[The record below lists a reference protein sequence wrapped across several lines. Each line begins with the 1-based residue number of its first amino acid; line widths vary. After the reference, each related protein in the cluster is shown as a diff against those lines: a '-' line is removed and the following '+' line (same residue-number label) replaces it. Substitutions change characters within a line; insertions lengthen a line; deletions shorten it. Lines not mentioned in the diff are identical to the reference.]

1 MNVLYVTTFNKNI
14 YKFSGKPMLESFF
27 KHQKDDILCCF
38 EEFDFKD
45 FNIPQVKKYNLKDSA
60 FLNTWLEENK
70 DVIPP
75 EYGGVANPKKH
86 PESYFPWNFR
96 AAGWFRKIVSM
107 SKALEF
113 KDSYDAIVFIDSDSK
128 VLQTIP
134 NKLIKEAFSDKSCF
148 YHWGKIRTENGLA
161 VESGFIGF
169 KTDVAGINL
178 LELWINKFKN
188 KVFKRYLR
196 WDDGGMFSN
205 VLLEN
210 DFKDS
215 VDLVVDYSEIG
226 KSQSHVIDRGLFKG
240 YVLHEKGSH
249 KRSGV
254 ISAK

>member
-14 YKFSGKPMLESFF
+14 YKFSGKPMLESFL
-27 KHQKDDILCCF
+27 KNQKDDILCCF
-38 EEFDFKD
+38 EGFDFKD
-45 FNIPQVKKYNLKDSA
+45 FNIHQVKKYNLKDSE
-60 FLNTWLEENK
+60 FLHTWLKENS

-75 EYGGVANPKKH
+75 EYGGTADAKKH
-86 PESYFPWNFR
+86 PESYFSWNFR

-107 SKALEF
+107 SKALDF
-113 KDSYDAIVFIDSDSK
+113 KDKYDAIVFIDSDSK
-128 VLQTIP
+128 ILQSISTE
-134 NKLIKEAFSDKSCF
+134 LISKAFKDKSCF
-148 YHWGKIRTENGLA
+148 YHWGKIRADNGLA

-169 KTDVAGINL
+169 KTDDVGVNL

-210 DFKDS
+210 NFKGTI
-215 VDLVVDYSEIG
+215 DLVTDYSDIG
-226 KSQSHVIDRGLFKG
+226 KSQSHVIDRGIFKG
-240 YVLHEKGSH
+240 YILHEKGTH
-249 KRSGV
+249 KRNGV